1 MMQEF
6 GRGLVILP
14 GQPTPPG
21 WEDLP
26 KVAVRGPNP
35 ETLALLSEHWLR
47 RRPLVVELHVPIAEL
62 REPEICQ
69 REPYLLEPDFEFA
82 RERLH
87 FLVWANNY
95 DGTKGEPIWWHGR
108 LAQRLGYTGEVD
120 GGPRCQLPA
129 AIVHRE
135 SVEMGSVR
143 LTHPEA
149 PLDLELAPD
158 QLRAVRHQGGAA
170 RVLAP
175 AGSGKTRVLTQ
186 RLAFLLG
193 CGFEKERVMALAYNR
208 RAALEM
214 RQRLPQAPVSTLH
227 ALGYALLRRHR
238 EVRVAEEREVRAIL
252 GRLVKPPP
260 LLNQDPLQPYLEAL
274 QQVRLGLMDP
284 EQIEQSRDD
293 VPGLAEAFPAYREE
307 LRRRNLVDHD
317 EQIYGA
323 LELLLTNPE
332 ARKQAQRACTH
343 LLVDECQ
350 ELTPAFLLLVRLLCA
365 PAYQVFG
372 VGDDD
377 QVIYG
382 YAGATPD
389 YLVHFGRYFH
399 SSSAYILE
407 ANYRCPAPIVE
418 AAGHLLGRNKLRVVK
433 QIRAVESEG
442 TLRLEMLPPA
452 GCAVAAVD
460 QVEHFLRSHQ
470 ASEIAVLARVNAVL
484 MAVQLLLVQRGI
496 PCSRSVDSNILQR
509 TGIRSALAY
518 LRLVLQPT
526 RFASADLA
534 DALRRPSRMLKRELM
549 EKASRCRSRD
559 DLWKWGMQ
567 QEAWPASQIEEF
579 VDDLRMLG
587 KHLNKSLTAFFQA
600 LRQQTNFLQA
610 LDQLDRSGLGVSGS
624 SHRDDLLALEQCAAV
639 YQGAPADFLSW
650 VEEMLD
656 RPGDEAGVKL
666 SSVHRVKGQEWP
678 CVLVYGVNAGLFPH
692 RLSED
697 EEEER
702 RILHVAITRARTHCV
717 LLTEQSNPSPMLAE
731 MQPPPPSDLEKE
743 EEKEEV
749 TDLAPW

>member
-1 MMQEF
+1 MLSL
-6 GRGLVILP
+6 GRGLVLLP
-14 GQPTPPG
+14 GQAIPSG
-21 WEDLP
+21 WEG
-26 KVAVRGPNP
+26 VERVVVREPSN
-35 ETLALLSEHWLR
+35 EVLTRLSDHWLE
-47 RRPLVVELHVPIAEL
+47 RRPVVVELHIPIAEL
-62 REPEICQ
+62 RQPETCED
-69 REPYLLEPDFEFA
+69 EPYLLQSDFEFR

-108 LAQRLGYTGEVD
+108 LAQRLGYQGEVD
-120 GGPRCQLPA
+120 GGPRCDMPEA
-129 AIVHRE
+129 ALHRE
-135 SVEMGSVR
+135 SVELGSVR
-143 LTHPEA
+143 LTQPEA
-149 PLDLELAPD
+149 TPELELAPD
-158 QLRAVRHQGGAA
+158 QRAAVCHRGGAA

-186 RLAFLLG
+186 RLAYLLG
-193 CGFEKERVMALAYNR
+193 CGFEKERVTALAYNR

-227 ALGYALLRRHR
+227 ALGYALLRRDR
-238 EVRVAEEREVRAIL
+238 DVKVAEERDVRAIL

-260 LLNQDPLQPYLEAL
+260 LLNQDPLQPYLEGL
-274 QQVRLGLMDP
+274 QQIRLGLMDP
-284 EQIEQSRDD
+284 EEVEDSRDD
-293 VPGLAEAFPAYREE
+293 VPGLAQAFPEYRRE
-307 LRRRNLVDHD
+307 LRHRGLVDHD

-323 LELLLTNPE
+323 LELLLRNPE
-332 ARKQAQRACTH
+332 ARKQAQRSCTH
-343 LLVDECQ
+343 LLVDEFQ
-350 ELTPAFLLLVRLLCA
+350 DLTPAFLLLVRLLCA

-399 SSSAYILE
+399 RSSAYILE
-407 ANYRCPAPIVE
+407 TNYRCPAPIVE
-418 AAGHLLGRNKLRVVK
+418 AAVHLLARNKVRVNKRIEAVQREGSLQLEFAPAAASAVK
-433 QIRAVESEG
+433 
-442 TLRLEMLPPA
+442 
-452 GCAVAAVD
+452 AAD
-460 QVEHFLRSHQ
+460 QVKAWLAEHP
-470 ASEIAVLARVNAVL
+470 AADIAVLARVNAVL
-484 MAVQLLLVQRGI
+484 MPVQLLLVQRGI

-518 LRLVLQPT
+518 LRLVLTPT
-526 RFASADLA
+526 RFAQADLA

-567 QEAWPASQIEEF
+567 QEPWPASQIEEF
-579 VDDLRMLG
+579 IDDLRLLG
-587 KHLNKSLTAFFQA
+587 KHLAKGLSAFFQA

-639 YQGAPADFLSW
+639 YEGPAADFVAW
-650 VEEMLD
+650 IEEMLD
-656 RPGDEAGVKL
+656 RPGDESGVRL

-678 CVLVYGVNAGLFPH
+678 CVVVYGVNGGLFPH

-702 RILHVAITRARTHCV
+702 RILHVAVTRARRHCV
-717 LLTEQSNPSPMLAE
+717 LVAEQTGPSPMLAE
-731 MQPPPPSDLEKE
+731 MQPP
-743 EEKEEV
+743 
-749 TDLAPW
+749 APAASKKKKKKKK

>member
-1 MMQEF
+1 M
-6 GRGLVILP
+6 GRGLVLLP
-14 GQPTPPG
+14 GQPAPAG
-21 WEDLP
+21 WEGV
-26 KVAVRGPNP
+26 KRVVVREPSP
-35 ETLALLSEHWLR
+35 ETLALLSDHWLQ
-47 RRPLVVELHVPIAEL
+47 RRPLVLELHIPIAEL
-62 REPEICQ
+62 RQPETCEI
-69 REPYLLEPDFEFA
+69 EPYLLGPEFEFT

-87 FLVWANNY
+87 FLVWANNF

-108 LAQRLGYTGEVD
+108 LAQRLGYPGEVD
-120 GGPRCQLPA
+120 GGPRCTLPEA
-129 AIVHRE
+129 MLHRE
-135 SVEMGSVR
+135 SVEVGSTR
-143 LTHPEA
+143 LTQPEA
-149 PLDLELAPD
+149 SPGLELAPD
-158 QLRAVRHQGGAA
+158 QLQAVRHRGGAA

-186 RLAFLLG
+186 RLAYLLG
-193 CGFEKERVMALAYNR
+193 CGFEKERVTALAYNR

-227 ALGYALLRRHR
+227 ALGYALLRRDR
-238 EVRVAEEREVRAIL
+238 EVKVAEEREVRALL

-274 QQVRLGLMDP
+274 QQIRLGLMDP
-284 EQIEQSRDD
+284 EEVEDARDD
-293 VPGLAEAFPAYREE
+293 VPGLTEAFPQYREA
-307 LRRRNLVDHD
+307 LRRRGLVDHD

-323 LELLLTNPE
+323 LELLLNNPE
-332 ARKQAQRACTH
+332 ARKQAQRSCTH
-343 LLVDECQ
+343 LLVDEFQ
-350 ELTPAFLLLVRLLCA
+350 DLTPAFLLLVRLLCA

-389 YLVHFGRYFH
+389 YLVHFHKYFH
-399 SSSAYILE
+399 ASSAYILE
-407 ANYRCPAPIVE
+407 TNYRCPSSIVE
-418 AAGHLLGRNKLRVVK
+418 AAAHLLNRNKLRVPK
-433 QIRAVESEG
+433 QIKAVQNQG
-442 TLRLEMLPPA
+442 TISLEMTPPA
-452 GCAVAAVD
+452 ATALKTVE
-460 QVEHFLRSHQ
+460 QVEAWLQDHPAQ
-470 ASEIAVLARVNAVL
+470 EIAVLARVNSVL
-484 MAVQLLLVQRGI
+484 LPVQLLLVQRGI
-496 PCSRSVDSNILQR
+496 PCSRSVDKSILQR

-518 LRLVLQPT
+518 LRLVQQPT

-534 DALRRPSRMLKRELM
+534 DALRRPSRMLKRELL

-587 KHLNKSLTAFFQA
+587 KQLNKGLVHFFQA

-610 LDQLDRSGLGVSGS
+610 LDQLDRSGLGVSGN
-624 SHRDDLLALEQCAAV
+624 SHRDDLLALEQCAAIHE
-639 YQGAPADFLSW
+639 ANDFVAW

-656 RPGDEAGVKL
+656 RPGDEGGIRL

-678 CVLVYGVNAGLFPH
+678 CVVVYGVNGGLFPH

-702 RILHVAITRARTHCV
+702 RILHVAITRARRHCV
-717 LLTEQSNPSPMLAE
+717 LLAEQSNPSPMLAE
-731 MQPPPPSDLEKE
+731 MQPPAPPKP
-743 EEKEEV
+743 KKKKKKKK
-749 TDLAPW
+749 

>member
-1 MMQEF
+1 MQSF
-6 GRGLVILP
+6 GRGLVLLP
-14 GQPTPPG
+14 GQTAPDGWQDVKRVIVRAPTP
-21 WEDLP
+21 E
-26 KVAVRGPNP
+26 V
-35 ETLALLSEHWLR
+35 LSELTDHWLQR
-47 RRPLVVELHVPIAEL
+47 LPLVVELHIPIAEL
-62 REPEICQ
+62 RQPEICEE
-69 REPYLLEPDFEFA
+69 EPYLLEPDFEFA

-95 DGTKGEPIWWHGR
+95 DGTRGEPIWWHGR
-108 LAQRLGYTGEVD
+108 LAQRLGYAGEVD
-120 GGPRCQLPA
+120 GGPRCDMPQGAL
-129 AIVHRE
+129 HRE
-135 SVEMGSVR
+135 SVELGSVR
-143 LTHPEA
+143 VTQPEA
-149 PLDLELAPD
+149 VLELELAPD
-158 QLRAVRHQGGAA
+158 QSAAVRHRGGAA

-186 RLAFLLG
+186 RLAYLLG
-193 CGFEKERVMALAYNR
+193 CGFEKERVTALAYNR

-227 ALGYALLRRHR
+227 ALGYALLRRDR
-238 EVRVAEEREVRAIL
+238 EVRVAEEREVRALL

-284 EQIEQSRDD
+284 EAVEESRDD
-293 VPGLAEAFPAYREE
+293 VPGLAAAFPQYRRE
-307 LRRRNLVDHD
+307 LRRRGLVDHD

-323 LELLLTNPE
+323 LELLLRNPE
-332 ARKQAQRACTH
+332 ARKQAQRSCTH
-343 LLVDECQ
+343 LLVDEFQ
-350 ELTPAFLLLVRLLCA
+350 DLTPAFLLLVRLLCA

-399 SSSAYILE
+399 RSSAYILE
-407 ANYRCPAPIVE
+407 TNYRCPAAIVE
-418 AAGHLLGRNKLRVVK
+418 AASHLLSRNKLRVAK
-433 QIRAVESEG
+433 RIQAIQQEGTMQLEFASAAACALKAVE
-442 TLRLEMLPPA
+442 
-452 GCAVAAVD
+452 
-460 QVEHFLRSHQ
+460 QVEFYLRSQQ
-470 ASEIAVLARVNAVL
+470 ASEVAVLARVNAVL
-484 MAVQLLLVQRGI
+484 MPVQLLLVQRGV

-518 LRLVLQPT
+518 LRLVLHPT
-526 RFASADLA
+526 RFAQADLA
-534 DALRRPSRMLKRELM
+534 DALRRPSRMLKRELL
-549 EKASRCRSRD
+549 EKASRCRTRD

-567 QEAWPASQIEEF
+567 QDAWPASQIEEF
-579 VDDLRMLG
+579 VDDLRLLG
-587 KHLNKSLTAFFQA
+587 KHLNKGVAEFFQA

-610 LDQLDRSGLGVSGS
+610 LDQLDRSGLGVSGN

-639 YQGAPADFLSW
+639 YEGPAADFVGW

-656 RPGDEAGVKL
+656 RPGDESGVRL

-678 CVLVYGVNAGLFPH
+678 CVVLYGVNGGMFPH

-702 RILHVAITRARTHCV
+702 RILHVAITRARRHCV
-717 LLTEQSNPSPMLAE
+717 LLAEQTNPSPMLAE
-731 MQPPPPSDLEKE
+731 MQPP
-743 EEKEEV
+743 
-749 TDLAPW
+749 APAAPKKKKKKKK

>member
-1 MMQEF
+1 MQIL
-6 GRGLVILP
+6 GRGLVLLP
-14 GQPTPPG
+14 GQAVPPG
-21 WEDLP
+21 WETTP
-26 KVAVRGPNP
+26 KVVVRAATP
-35 ETLALLSEHWLR
+35 EVLAQLSDHWLR
-47 RRPLVVELHVPIAEL
+47 RRPVVVELHIPIAEL
-62 REPEICQ
+62 RQPEVCEV
-69 REPYLLEPDFEFA
+69 EPYLLEPDFEFA

-120 GGPRCQLPA
+120 GGPRTNLPEA
-129 AIVHRE
+129 LLHRE
-135 SVEMGSVR
+135 SVELGSTR
-143 LTHPEA
+143 LTQPQA
-149 PLDLELAPD
+149 VLDLELAPD
-158 QLRAVRHQGGAA
+158 QLEAVRHRGGAA

-186 RLAFLLG
+186 RLDFLLN
-193 CGFEKERVMALAYNR
+193 CGFEKDRVTALAYNR

-227 ALGYALLRRHR
+227 ALGYALLRRDR
-238 EVRVAEEREVRAIL
+238 DVKVAEEREVRAIL

-260 LLNQDPLQPYLEAL
+260 LLNQDPLQPYLETL
-274 QQVRLGLMDP
+274 QQIRLGLFEP
-284 EQIEQSRDD
+284 EEVEDSRDD
-293 VPGLAEAFPAYREE
+293 VPGLTEAFPKYREE
-307 LRRRNLVDHD
+307 LRRRGLVDHD

-332 ARKQAQRACTH
+332 ARKRAQRSCTH
-343 LLVDECQ
+343 LLVDEFQ
-350 ELTPAFLLLVRLLCA
+350 DLTPAFLLLVRLLCA

-389 YLVHFGRYFH
+389 YLVHFRKYFH

-407 ANYRCPAPIVE
+407 TNYRCPLPIVE
-418 AAGHLLGRNKLRVVK
+418 AAGHLLNRNKVRVAK
-433 QIRAVESEG
+433 QIRSVQDQG
-442 TLRLEMLPPA
+442 TLSLEMVPA
-452 GCAVAAVD
+452 ATTALKTVE
-460 QVEHFLRSHQ
+460 QVEAWLTDHPAQ
-470 ASEIAVLARVNAVL
+470 EIAVLARVNAVL
-484 MAVQLLLVQRGI
+484 LPVQLLLVQRGI
-496 PCSRSVDSNILQR
+496 ACSRSVDKSILQR

-518 LRLVLQPT
+518 LRLVQQPT
-526 RFASADLA
+526 HFAQADLA
-534 DALRRPSRMLKRELM
+534 DALRRPSRMLKRELL
-549 EKASRCRSRD
+549 EKASRCRTRD

-567 QEAWPASQIEEF
+567 QEPWPASQIEEF

-587 KHLNKSLTAFFQA
+587 KQLNKGLVHFFQA

-610 LDQLDRSGLGVSGS
+610 LDQLDRSGLGVSGN

-639 YQGAPADFLSW
+639 YQGYDFQAW

-656 RPGDEAGVKL
+656 RPGDEAGVRL

-678 CVLVYGVNAGLFPH
+678 CVVVYGVNGGLFPH

-702 RILHVAITRARTHCV
+702 RILHVAITRARRHCV
-717 LLTEQSNPSPMLAE
+717 LLADQSNPSPMLAE
-731 MQPPPPSDLEKE
+731 MQPPPPPKP
-743 EEKEEV
+743 KKKKKKKK
-749 TDLAPW
+749 